1 MEKVLK
7 GPQTPYLQTQ
17 GAPVPRLQETQL
29 ATDASR
35 GTRANVINLWA
46 SRGPREWSFVTW
58 PKKLSFPQGTH
69 CFSEECSPHRILPSP
84 GRALAEMELLIF

>member
-17 GAPVPRLQETQL
+17 GAPVPRKQETQL
-29 ATDASR
+29 ATDASLR
-35 GTRANVINLWA
+35 NQSKCNQLVGFKRAQGVVLCHLA
-46 SRGPREWSFVTW
+46 QETA
-58 PKKLSFPQGTH
+58 FPQGTH

-84 GRALAEMELLIF
+84 GRAVAEMEPLIF